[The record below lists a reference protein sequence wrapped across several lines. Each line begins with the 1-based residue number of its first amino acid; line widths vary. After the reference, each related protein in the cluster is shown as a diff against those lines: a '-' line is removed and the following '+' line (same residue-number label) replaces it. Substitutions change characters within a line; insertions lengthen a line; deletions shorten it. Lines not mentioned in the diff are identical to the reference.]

1 MHKTLVVR
9 KNEKEKGKCIKM
21 TLWVASEQEIVL
33 ILTKNETM
41 LVATKKC
48 EKGDGSLWKRTQ
60 RENNVNEKEP

>member
-41 LVATKKC
+41 LIATKK
-48 EKGDGSLWKRTQ
+48 ETDLFGKEHKGKTM
-60 RENNVNEKEP
+60 